1 MLLAIAVLLAGCAGG
16 QVGTTTT
23 PATGD
28 AATTAAG
35 TTGEDATTDATT
47 DSTEGRSAVNF
58 YVSDERNAMGDFEHL
73 NVTVSKV
80 GFKPAGGGDAG
91 WKTNEVDERTVDL
104 TRLVGPNATR
114 LGTFAVENGTYETVF
129 VHVSEVNGTLANG
142 ETVRVKLPSEKLQI
156 HQTFEV
162 GPNETVD
169 YVFDISVFEAGKSGK
184 YILKPV
190 ISESGTD
197 KPIESVDGEREDET
211 DAEENGDDDETNGD
225 ETGDEKTDDGE
236 TDDEK
241 TDDEETG
248 EDDHRGD
255 DETDDGEREA
265 DAELNASFVG
275 DVTRGG
281 NATLAV
287 TRNGSAVA
295 NATVEVGGEV
305 VGETDADGRLV
316 FSVPDEAELEVEVET
331 DDGSVELK
339 KRFEEAAET
348 TTAA

>member
-1 MLLAIAVLLAGCAGG
+1 MRGRAAILLAIAVLLAGCAGG

-23 PATGD
+23 PAADD

-35 TTGEDATTDATT
+35 TTGEDAAVDG
-47 DSTEGRSAVNF
+47 TEGRSAVNF

-73 NVTVSKV
+73 NVTISKV
-80 GFKPAGGGDAG
+80 GLKPAGGGDAG
-91 WKTNEVDERTVDL
+91 WKTHEVDERAVDL
-104 TRLVGPNATR
+104 TRLVGANATR
-114 LGTFAVENGTYETVF
+114 LGTFEAENGTYETVF
-129 VHVSEVNGTLANG
+129 VHVSEVNGTLTNG

-156 HQTFEV
+156 HQTFDV

-184 YILKPV
+184 YVLEPV

-197 KPIESVDGEREDET
+197 KPIESVDG
-211 DAEENGDDDETNGD
+211 DDEG
-225 ETGDEKTDDGE
+225 
-236 TDDEK
+236 
-241 TDDEETG
+241 
-248 EDDHRGD
+248 
-255 DETDDGEREA
+255 DETDDDKERDDDEEAGEDEEREDDREA

-316 FSVPDEAELEVEVET
+316 FSVPDDEELEVEVEAE
-331 DDGSVELK
+331 DGSAELK
-339 KRFEEAAET
+339 KRFGEADET